1 MVGNVIMVKK
11 RINISIKVVV
21 VLISIFF
28 IYRYAQY
35 ILVWYVNPNIN
46 VDGIKLMTAEDKAKN
61 ILGVEDEYVL
71 GINGC
76 AFYLKYNTKGIYL
89 NFLGDI
95 DTDFY
100 RKVNSIKIKNG
111 KYSIYNLKVDDNYED
126 ALKSI
131 QKRGFKPKKE
141 LSSDYFWKI
150 NVYIILER
158 NYENDT
164 VKSITIGVRDRVA
177 STRVY

>member
-1 MVGNVIMVKK
+1 M
-11 RINISIKVVV
+11 
-21 VLISIFF
+21 
-28 IYRYAQY
+28 
-35 ILVWYVNPNIN
+35 
-46 VDGIKLMTAEDKAKN
+46 
-61 ILGVEDEYVL
+61 
-71 GINGC
+71 
-76 AFYLKYNTKGIYL
+76 
-89 NFLGDI
+89 GDI

-100 RKVNSIKIKNG
+100 RKVNSIKITNE